1 MAQIRLDFASLA
13 IVVSLQAQAKASS
26 TYIGDLPEPKKTLFR
41 RINSKILSYIK
52 LYHEPERIIT
62 LFGQPF
68 RLYNGLK
75 ARSLSLSL
83 SHTHKHTR
91 TCTLKYSPICFLANY
106 QGWQLECTRIRWKI
120 GQACW
125 RTVRAFV

>member
-83 SHTHKHTR
+83 THTNTHAHVH
-91 TCTLKYSPICFLANY
+91 LNIVQF
-106 QGWQLECTRIRWKI
+106 
-120 GQACW
+120 
-125 RTVRAFV
+125 AFWLTIKDGN